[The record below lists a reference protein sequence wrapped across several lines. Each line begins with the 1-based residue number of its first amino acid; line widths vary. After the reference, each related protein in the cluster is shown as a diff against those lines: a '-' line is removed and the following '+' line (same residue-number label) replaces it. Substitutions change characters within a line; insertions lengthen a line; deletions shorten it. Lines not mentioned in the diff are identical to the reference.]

1 MKGFGGMVSF
11 ETKGGVEAT
20 TRFLKTMKVFSLAE
34 SLGGAASLAEQPAT
48 MSHASMPGD
57 VREQCGSETTSFGS
71 PSGSKTSTTSS
82 RT

>member
-1 MKGFGGMVSF
+1 MVSF

-57 VREQCGSETTSFGS
+57 VREQCGIRDNLVRLSVGLENIDDLIEDLTQAL
-71 PSGSKTSTTSS
+71 K
-82 RT
+82 